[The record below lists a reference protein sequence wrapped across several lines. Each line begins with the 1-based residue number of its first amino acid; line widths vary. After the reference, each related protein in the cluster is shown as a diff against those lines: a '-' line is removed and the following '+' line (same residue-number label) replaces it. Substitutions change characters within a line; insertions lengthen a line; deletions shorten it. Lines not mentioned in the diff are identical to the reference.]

1 MRALHVLVYFLCSII
16 LLSSCG
22 ISKKAHMERV
32 YLQGADTSLNKE
44 VLFPEPLIQRGDLL
58 TIMVYSDNEEAANI
72 YNQQQTGGNA
82 GGAGAGNVGNMSAA
96 GRGYQVDGNG
106 HIYFHSIGQLKV
118 EGMTRQQ
125 IADTIIGKL
134 RLQDVLQNPYA
145 TVRFTQKRVTV
156 LGEVNSPGVLNLP
169 DQKVSILDVIGL
181 SGDLTNFGRRDNI
194 LVIRE
199 EDGERKSQRL
209 DIRSSDVYNSPYFYL
224 KQNDLVYV
232 EPNRRKTAGND
243 QLFVRN
249 VGIVTSILSVVT
261 VTIALL
267 TR

>member
-1 MRALHVLVYFLCSII
+1 MRTVHVFICFISFII
-16 LLSSCG
+16 LLTSCG
-22 ISKKAHMERV
+22 ISKRAQQERV
-32 YLQGADTSLNKE
+32 YLQGVDTSLNKE
-44 VLFPEPLIQRGDLL
+44 VIFPEPLIQKGDLL
-58 TIMVYSDNEEAANI
+58 TIMVYSDNVEAANI

-82 GGAGAGNVGNMSAA
+82 GGAAAGNVGNMSAA

-106 HIYFHSIGQLKV
+106 YIYFHSIGQLKV
-118 EGMTRQQ
+118 EGMTRQE
-125 IADTIIGKL
+125 IADTIIN
-134 RLQDVLQNPYA
+134 RLNGLNVLQNPYA

-199 EDGERKSQRL
+199 EDGERKSNRL
-209 DIRSSDVYNSPYFYL
+209 DIRSADIYNSPYFYL

-232 EPNRRKTAGND
+232 EPNRKKTAGNE

-261 VTIALL
+261 VTVALL